1 MTVESLVR
9 HEPVMTAHVGL
20 TTAVVMYAAFVPH
33 LTPAEMAA
41 VATIV
46 TALSALVSAFLTK
59 PVNLGVIHAA
69 IASGLVAAAAFG
81 LHLSAPETAALAT
94 AIVSVLGYLLREKV
108 SPVVG
113 EVAH

>member
-9 HEPVMTAHVGL
+9 HEPVMVAHVGL

-46 TALSALVSAFLTK
+46 TALSALVSALLTK
-59 PVNLGVIHAA
+59 PVNLGIIHTA
-69 IASGLVAAAAFG
+69 IATGLVAAAAFG
-81 LHLSAPETAALAT
+81 LKLDPAQTAALAT
-94 AIVSVLGYLLREKV
+94 GIVAVLGYLLREKMT
-108 SPVVG
+108 PVVG
-113 EVAH
+113 S